1 MSEWASPSKVVRGCV
16 AFVVWW
22 VFAVFPRL
30 PLFPIG
36 RNAGSLLGGTLM
48 VILQVLS
55 PDGAFGAL
63 DLPILALLFGTMVI
77 SIYLEKADLFRYLEN
92 ALSWKTRG
100 GMDLL
105 CRLCLL
111 AGLSSALFTNDTT
124 CIILTKFVLKLC
136 KEKKLRP
143 KPFLLALACSA
154 NIGSAATPIGNP
166 QNLVI
171 AVSSG
176 ISFGR
181 FLAGV
186 LPAVVVGLLVN
197 TLLLLLCFYRSLW
210 LPEPDPTPG
219 PNPAG
224 ISEDVENAAAPHPER
239 ITQSVNTVAEET
251 PGLETVREA
260 GNGGEDVRG
269 DGGERD
275 WTTRMERVLLR
286 LLGLFFKDVQR
297 WEDGARFGLLKRRLW
312 KVSIYLVTLGMLAAL
327 LGGLSLPWT
336 AVTAAVVMMLLDFS
350 DAGPSLNQVNYGL
363 LVFFCGMFIATS
375 GFNATG
381 APEVF
386 WTAVEPHSQI
396 NTASGVIVLSLV
408 VIVLSNVVSN
418 VPTVILLGGRVAA
431 SAAATG
437 ASSDKAWLILA
448 WVSTVAGNLTLI
460 GSAANIIVA
469 EQARETQGERVL
481 REANART
488 GEAHEPSRL
497 TYNLTFA
504 KHIWFGFP
512 STLAVIAV
520 GLIPI
525 VLRKF

>member
-48 VILQVLS
+48 VIFQVLS

-239 ITQSVNTVAEET
+239 ITQSVNAVAEET

-260 GNGGEDVRG
+260 GTWG
-269 DGGERD
+269 
-275 WTTRMERVLLR
+275 
-286 LLGLFFKDVQR
+286 LGF
-297 WEDGARFGLLKRRLW
+297 
-312 KVSIYLVTLGMLAAL
+312 
-327 LGGLSLPWT
+327 
-336 AVTAAVVMMLLDFS
+336 
-350 DAGPSLNQVNYGL
+350 
-363 LVFFCGMFIATS
+363 
-375 GFNATG
+375 
-381 APEVF
+381 
-386 WTAVEPHSQI
+386 
-396 NTASGVIVLSLV
+396 
-408 VIVLSNVVSN
+408 
-418 VPTVILLGGRVAA
+418 
-431 SAAATG
+431 
-437 ASSDKAWLILA
+437 
-448 WVSTVAGNLTLI
+448 
-460 GSAANIIVA
+460 
-469 EQARETQGERVL
+469 
-481 REANART
+481 
-488 GEAHEPSRL
+488 
-497 TYNLTFA
+497 
-504 KHIWFGFP
+504 
-512 STLAVIAV
+512 
-520 GLIPI
+520 
-525 VLRKF
+525 